1 MSREHIATV
10 RMIKDGRVTIPSDIR
25 ELEGIEEG
33 DYVKITIEKIET
45 NKKKNRTKKANI
57 NKLLKQ
63 EKINA

>member
-10 RMIKDGRVTIPSDIR
+10 RMIKDGRVTIPSGIR
-25 ELEGIEEG
+25 ELEGIEGG

-45 NKKKNRTKKANI
+45 NKKRNRTKKANI

-63 EKINA
+63 KKVNA